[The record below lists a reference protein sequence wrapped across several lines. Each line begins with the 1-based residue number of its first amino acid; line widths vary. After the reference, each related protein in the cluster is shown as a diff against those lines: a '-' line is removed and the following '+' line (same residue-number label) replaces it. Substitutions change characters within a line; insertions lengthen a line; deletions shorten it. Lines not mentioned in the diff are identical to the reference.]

1 MKKLFNDLWN
11 KLKLW
16 WFKKKGYFNPLYI
29 NNYITVEPEVYG
41 PLNDVKRGYLKN
53 MLDYLQQEL
62 KHIDDIKDL
71 KTKVYIK
78 NICNMLNASIVTA
91 SKFELD
97 RSYYKNKYIKFI
109 CREPNMGS
117 KQSNLI
123 RYLVFVPNNIYNN
136 VGNN

>member
-97 RSYYKNKYIKFI
+97 RSYYKNKYIKFKSYFVFI
-109 CREPNMGS
+109 INSCRIIYII
-117 KQSNLI
+117 KFISNI
-123 RYLVFVPNNIYNN
+123 F
-136 VGNN
+136 